1 MKISELSNLGPKS
14 EKWLNEIGVFSRSDV
29 ERVGPVEIYRLLKQ
43 RGLPA
48 SLNLVYAI
56 EAMLIGE
63 HWTALSAEHNAELRA
78 AVRELNLAND

>member
-1 MKISELSNLGPKS
+1 MKKISELSNLGPKS
-14 EKWLNEIGVFSRSDV
+14 EAWLNEIGVYSKADI
-29 ERVGPVEIYRLLKQ
+29 ERIGSVEIYRLLKQ

-63 HWTALSAEHNAELRA
+63 HWTKLSPRHKAELRE
-78 AVRELNLAND
+78 AVRQISK

>member
-1 MKISELSNLGPKS
+1 MTTPISELANLGPKS
-14 EKWLNEIGVFSRSDV
+14 EAWLNEIGIFSKADIARIGSI
-29 ERVGPVEIYRLLKQ
+29 EIYRLLRE

-63 HWTALSAEHNAELRA
+63 HWTHLPANQKAELRA
-78 AVRELNLAND
+78 TIRSLSS

>member
-1 MKISELSNLGPKS
+1 MTTPISELANLGPKS
-14 EKWLNEIGVFSRSDV
+14 EAWLNEIGIFSKADI
-29 ERVGPVEIYRLLKQ
+29 ERVGSVGIYRRLRA

-63 HWTALSAEHNAELRA
+63 HWTRLSANQKAELRA
-78 AVRELNLAND
+78 TIRELAS

>member
-1 MKISELSNLGPKS
+1 MTTPISELANLGPKS
-14 EKWLNEIGVFSRSDV
+14 EAWLNEIGIFSKADI
-29 ERVGPVEIYRLLKQ
+29 ERVGSVGIYRLLRA

-63 HWTALSAEHNAELRA
+63 HWTRLPANQKAELRA
-78 AVRELNLAND
+78 TIRELAS

>member
-1 MKISELSNLGPKS
+1 MNSQISELANLGPKS
-14 EKWLNEIGVFSRSDV
+14 QSWLNEIGIFSKADI
-29 ERVGPVEIYRLLKQ
+29 ERVGSIAIYRILRE

-63 HWTALSAEHNAELRA
+63 QWTRLSASHKAELRA
-78 AVRELNLAND
+78 TIRELAS

>member
-1 MKISELSNLGPKS
+1 MTTPISELANLGPKS
-14 EKWLNEIGVFSRSDV
+14 EAWLNEIGIFSKADIA
-29 ERVGPVEIYRLLKQ
+29 RVGSIEIYRLLRE

-63 HWTALSAEHNAELRA
+63 HWTRLPANQKAELQATIR
-78 AVRELNLAND
+78 RLSS